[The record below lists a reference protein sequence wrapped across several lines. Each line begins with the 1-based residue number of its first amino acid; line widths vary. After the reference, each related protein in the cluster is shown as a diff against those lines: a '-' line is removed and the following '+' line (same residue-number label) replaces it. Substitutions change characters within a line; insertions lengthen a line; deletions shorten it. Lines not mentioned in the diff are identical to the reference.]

1 MCINAKY
8 PEINELIR
16 IVEQRYGAKI
26 KTTVDFNCLSAEISF
41 ATKRVISSSTLKR
54 IWGYVDYNFTPRE
67 TTLDVLTKYVGFSDY
82 VNFTETIKKRGCNT
96 SMFITECK
104 LDSLSINFD
113 AKIKITWFPNRLV
126 IFRNIGNNS
135 FIVDKSVNSKL
146 QEGDICEIDA
156 FTKGHPLF
164 ISNIKRGE
172 SDLMGFIAG
181 REKGLEEVSIIR

>member
-82 VNFTETIKKRGCNT
+82 VNFTETIK
-96 SMFITECK
+96 
-104 LDSLSINFD
+104 
-113 AKIKITWFPNRLV
+113 
-126 IFRNIGNNS
+126 
-135 FIVDKSVNSKL
+135 
-146 QEGDICEIDA
+146 
-156 FTKGHPLF
+156 
-164 ISNIKRGE
+164 
-172 SDLMGFIAG
+172 
-181 REKGLEEVSIIR
+181 